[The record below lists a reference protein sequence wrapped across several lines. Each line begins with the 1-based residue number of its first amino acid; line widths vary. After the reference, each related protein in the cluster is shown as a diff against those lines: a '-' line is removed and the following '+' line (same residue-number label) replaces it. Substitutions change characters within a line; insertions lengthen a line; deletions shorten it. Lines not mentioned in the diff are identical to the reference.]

1 MEIQLKDLIGKIQK
15 DGVEA
20 AQKQAD
26 DIIAKAKSQAE
37 KILEEAYQRSHK
49 LKQEAEKEIDKMEE
63 VSRQTL
69 KQSARDLILSVEKE
83 LKSLLDVV
91 LKEKTSE
98 VMTSDNMV
106 KFIDL
111 VLPSFL
117 ENYAGASIMIPDSQI
132 NNYEKAL
139 RASLADKIQNGK
151 VELKPFKSSEKGF
164 KLKEEN
170 GAVSY
175 DFSVS
180 SISEVLSDYINPR
193 FSFMLKD
200 SNSSSN

>member
-15 DGVEA
+15 DGIEA

-37 KILEEAYQRSHK
+37 KILEEAYQRSSK
-49 LKQEAEKEIDKMEE
+49 LKQEAEKEVEKMEE

-69 KQSARDLILSVEKE
+69 RQSARDLIISMEKE
-83 LKSLLDVV
+83 LKNLLDVV

-98 VMTSDNMV
+98 IMTSENMV
-106 KFIDL
+106 KFVDL

-117 ENYAGASIMIPDSQI
+117 ESYSKATVLIPESQV
-132 NNYEKAL
+132 NDYEKAL
-139 RASLADKIQNGK
+139 RASLADKIKEGK

-164 KLKEEN
+164 KLIEES
-170 GAVSY
+170 GSISY
-175 DFSVS
+175 DFSAS
-180 SISEVLSDYINPR
+180 SIAEVLSGYINPR
-193 FSFMLKD
+193 FTFMLKD